1 MIRFEKYDG
10 KFDKMEL
17 QVDLKRSSKG
27 LFVLFLSTVSWFQSF
42 KYRSFFLKCLYS
54 LETVNSSSKVT
65 HKAVFT
71 NEFKLIHLDISKS
84 FLMLNLNRFIFI
96 LHFF

>member
-27 LFVLFLSTVSWFQSF
+27 LFV
-42 KYRSFFLKCLYS
+42 
-54 LETVNSSSKVT
+54 
-65 HKAVFT
+65 
-71 NEFKLIHLDISKS
+71 
-84 FLMLNLNRFIFI
+84 
-96 LHFF
+96 